1 MGHKKII
8 VTFIIF
14 LLINGIELQNEY
26 PYQEQLPPNMYSN
39 VLPENNPIYMD
50 YQSQPVYQDLQQS
63 AMYPEVQQP
72 AIYPDMQQ
80 PDLQQPAMYP
90 DLQQP
95 AMYPDLQQPDMIPQM
110 QQSVIYP
117 GGQMGMPMND
127 WNSYSKFIYVRI
139 LKLFYAI
146 CNNSPYLLKQK
157 KNALKKVTHRLIQFV
172 KSFMSTRLFEACSIP
187 SLVKVELN

>member
-8 VTFIIF
+8 VTFIIL

-72 AIYPDMQQ
+72 AMYPDMQQ
-80 PDLQQPAMYP
+80 PDLQGISSQTVESN
-90 DLQQP
+90 L
-95 AMYPDLQQPDMIPQM
+95 
-110 QQSVIYP
+110 
-117 GGQMGMPMND
+117 
-127 WNSYSKFIYVRI
+127 
-139 LKLFYAI
+139 
-146 CNNSPYLLKQK
+146 
-157 KNALKKVTHRLIQFV
+157 ALREGRTDIAKALIFR
-172 KSFMSTRLFEACSIP
+172 KT
-187 SLVKVELN
+187 